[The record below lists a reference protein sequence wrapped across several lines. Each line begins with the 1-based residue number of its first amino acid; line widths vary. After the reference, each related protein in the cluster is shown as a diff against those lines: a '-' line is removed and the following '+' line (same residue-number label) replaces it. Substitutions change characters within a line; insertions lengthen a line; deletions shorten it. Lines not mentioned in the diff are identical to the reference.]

1 MKFFLQ
7 LAFLFFL
14 VSLNNTALGESSDN
28 VATYPGDFKIGT
40 FEDEIY
46 DPIEPF
52 NRAMFG
58 FNNFADKIVLE
69 PAAKGY
75 KKLPSPI
82 QSGIN
87 NFLGKS

>member
-7 LAFLFFL
+7 LTLIFFL
-14 VSLNNTALGESSDN
+14 VSSNNAALSESSDN
-28 VATYPGDFKIGT
+28 VAAYPGDFKIGT

-58 FNNFADKIVLE
+58 FNNFADKVILE

-75 KKLPSPI
+75 KKTTFSY
-82 QSGIN
+82 SN
-87 NFLGKS
+87 WT